1 MVEVKS
7 EQQTSRKLLNS
18 KVDKLKNDVVKILD
32 SKITTLKIEMHA
44 EMDKLAKHIEDL
56 DQRMTALENRQ
67 GTDNGKLFLY

>member
-1 MVEVKS
+1 
-7 EQQTSRKLLNS
+7 
-18 KVDKLKNDVVKILD
+18 
-32 SKITTLKIEMHA
+32 MHA